1 MYRDDKSYGQ
11 IKSSLSTYELW
22 CDVQCE
28 FGKNWYFPRSY
39 FYFFLKWLFLHLV
52 QHKSARLSINK
63 PVHRSSC
70 DP

>member
-39 FYFFLKWLFLHLV
+39 FYFFL
-52 QHKSARLSINK
+52 
-63 PVHRSSC
+63 
-70 DP
+70 